1 MKPLR
6 PRTLLRPNPHVFRAR
21 NAGPSRRFSARPPPP
36 PPSEAAEA
44 AAAAR
49 KQSRLDR
56 VISRLPGRLQ
66 RYLSPLRS
74 APLTHV
80 TAFLVLHELTAIV
93 PLVGL
98 AATFHY
104 ADWLPPYISEGA
116 WVKQGVERFGRYFRR
131 KGWIS
136 DDAVHEAEDEVEAG
150 DGSGGGGRRDKLRR
164 RAGTA
169 WGWGEGGVRV
179 LVEVATAWA
188 VTKAL
193 LPLRLGLSVW
203 AMPWFARVALQ
214 PVGRGFKRLFGGRG
228 KSAGTAG
235 KS

>member
-1 MKPLR
+1 M
-6 PRTLLRPNPHVFRAR
+6 RTLLSRQLVRPRALFPRTR
-21 NAGPSRRFSARPPPP
+21 NANIRRPYSANTQ
-36 PPSEAAEA
+36 PPSPPEASEAA

-80 TAFLVLHELTAIV
+80 TAFLLLHEITAIV

-116 WVKQGVERFGRYFRR
+116 WVKQGEGHRAR
-131 KGWIS
+131 
-136 DDAVHEAEDEVEAG
+136 
-150 DGSGGGGRRDKLRR
+150 LRR
-164 RAGTA
+164 QAGTA
-169 WGWGEGGVRV
+169 WTWGEGGVRL

-203 AMPWFARVALQ
+203 ATPWFARVALQ
-214 PVGRGFKRLFGGRG
+214 PVGRGFKRIFGGGRG
-228 KSAGTAG
+228 KAPGGGAG